1 MKIIYEDSDK
11 STSLVE
17 YSEHSFLEL
26 VLAGEASYDEYQT
39 LFETYYEHAKKTSF
53 AKLLYDLSD
62 LESSNPLVRLPHI
75 KKYIPKVSQ
84 ALNGLRIAIIDST
97 DTFISI
103 TSQMVNKDLLRSFPN
118 QNLEIE
124 RFFSKDDAL
133 TWLLGEDYSSQV
145 QKQTKKKIDKN
156 AKMKTILLPTDFSD
170 NARNAI
176 KYAVA
181 LFKGENYQFLL
192 VHAYLESS
200 ESKGNYLGEL
210 SEKNIEKEKAF
221 LKKMTSKRVYAI
233 LEVGL
238 LDEVIAG
245 IVKNNHSIEYIIMG
259 TKGANG
265 ITESS
270 MGTNTSK
277 VIQEVACP
285 VIAVPE
291 LSSFECPRKILLTV
305 DYAITYNEETLAP
318 IVNMATKFDAEV
330 MVFNV
335 RKYRLPN
342 AKEEM
347 QRAKLDANLKGVKR
361 SYFFDLSEEHEVAD
375 AIEDFIKKH
384 KIEMLASIARS
395 KTFFDN
401 HYQKS
406 TTQKLALY
414 TDLPLLAMHAPE

>member
-1 MKIIYEDSDK
+1 MNIIYQNGDN
-11 STSLVE
+11 STSLM
-17 YSEHSFLEL
+17 EHLADSFLEL
-26 VLAGEASYDEYQT
+26 NLAGEATYDEYQI
-39 LFETYYEHAKKTSF
+39 LFESYYEHAKKTKLN
-53 AKLLYDLSD
+53 KLLYDLSE
-62 LESSNPLVRLPHI
+62 LETSNPLLRLPHI
-75 KKYIPKVSQ
+75 KEYIPKTSQ
-84 ALNGLRIAIIDST
+84 ALNGLRIAIIDSV

-103 TSQMVNKDLLRSFPN
+103 TSQMVNKDLKKSFPDED
-118 QNLEIE
+118 LEIE
-124 RFFSKDDAL
+124 RFFSREDAL
-133 TWLLGEDYSSQV
+133 AWLLGEKYINQTF
-145 QKQTKKKIDKN
+145 KKTKKKIDKN
-156 AKMKTILLPTDFSD
+156 AKLKTILLPTDFSD

-192 VHAYLESS
+192 VHSYLESS
-200 ESKGNYLGEL
+200 ENKGNYLGEL
-210 SEKNIEKEKAF
+210 SEINIEKEKAF

-265 ITESS
+265 ITESAI
-270 MGTNTSK
+270 GTNTSK
-277 VIQEVACP
+277 VIQKAACP

-305 DYAITYNEETLAP
+305 DYAITYSEETLAP

-335 RKYRLPN
+335 RKYHLPN

-361 SYFFDLSEEHEVAD
+361 SYFFDLSEEHEVVD

-384 KIEMLASIARS
+384 KIELLASIARS
-395 KTFFDN
+395 KSFFDN
-401 HYQKS
+401 HYQKC

-414 TDLPLLAMHAPE
+414 TNLPLLAMHTPE

>member
-1 MKIIYEDSDK
+1 MKIIYQNSDK
-11 STSLVE
+11 STSLLEHVE
-17 YSEHSFLEL
+17 LSFLEL
-26 VLAGEASYDEYQT
+26 TLAGEASYDEYQT
-39 LFETYYEHAKKTSF
+39 FFETYYEHAKKTKF
-53 AKLLYDLSD
+53 DKLLYDLTELD
-62 LESSNPLVRLPHI
+62 SSNPLIRLPHI
-75 KKYIPKVSQ
+75 KEYIPKTSQ
-84 ALNGLRIAIIDST
+84 ALGGLRIAVIDSS

-103 TSQMVNKDLLRSFPN
+103 TSQMVNKDLKRSFPDE
-118 QNLEIE
+118 NLEIE
-124 RFFSKDDAL
+124 RFFSREDAL
-133 TWLLGEDYSSQV
+133 VWLLGKSYTSQV
-145 QKQTKKKIDKN
+145 TTQAKKKIDKN
-156 AKMKTILLPTDFSD
+156 AKLKTILLPTDFSD

-192 VHAYLESS
+192 VHAYLKSS
-200 ESKGNYLGEL
+200 QNKGNYLGEL
-210 SEKNIEKEKAF
+210 SEINIEKEKAF
-221 LKKMTSKRVYAI
+221 LKKMTSKRVYAT
-233 LEVGL
+233 LEVGD
-238 LDEVIAG
+238 LDEVLAG

-270 MGTNTSK
+270 MGSNTSK
-277 VIQEVACP
+277 VIQEVSCP

-305 DYAITYNEETLAP
+305 DYAITYNEETFAP
-318 IVNMATKFDAEV
+318 IINMASKFDAEV

-335 RKYRLPN
+335 RKYRLPD

-347 QRAKLDANLKGVKR
+347 QRAKLDANLKGLKR

-375 AIEDFIKKH
+375 AIEVFIKKH
-384 KIEMLASIARS
+384 KIEMLVSIARS
-395 KTFFDN
+395 KAFFDK

-414 TDLPLLAMHAPE
+414 THLPLLAMHTPE